1 MTASYFILNLLH
13 VWILLWL
20 SENFRDESL
29 TAPIVY
35 SVFSC
40 HRLKISYNEMFA
52 LTSYTL
58 VPSSKAQQQGFNGA
72 DL

>member
-29 TAPIVY
+29 TARFQLSFENQLHLQWDVCFNTMHPGPIIQ
-35 SVFSC
+35 SPAAGS
-40 HRLKISYNEMFA
+40 
-52 LTSYTL
+52 
-58 VPSSKAQQQGFNGA
+58 
-72 DL
+72 

>member
-40 HRLKISYNEMFA
+40 RCLKISYSEMFA
-52 LTSYTL
+52 LTPCTL